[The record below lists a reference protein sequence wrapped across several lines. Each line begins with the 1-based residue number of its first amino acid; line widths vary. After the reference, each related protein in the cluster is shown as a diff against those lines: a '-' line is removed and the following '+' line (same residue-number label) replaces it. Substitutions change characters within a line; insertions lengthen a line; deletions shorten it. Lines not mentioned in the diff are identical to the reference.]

1 MKSIFEMFIYRCPN
15 MAVQEAE
22 ENNESQDED
31 TEDTAPDLVCFFLI
45 SLKCFREKKILTLK
59 DMGSFR
65 LM

>member
-31 TEDTAPDLVCFFLI
+31 TAPDLVCFFLI
-45 SLKCFREKKILTLK
+45 SLKCFRKKKKLTLK

>member
-31 TEDTAPDLVCFFLI
+31 TAPDLVCFFLI
-45 SLKCFREKKILTLK
+45 SLKCFRKKKIFNTK
-59 DMGSFR
+59 GYG
-65 LM
+65 

>member
-31 TEDTAPDLVCFFLI
+31 TAPDLVCFFLI
-45 SLKCFREKKILTLK
+45 SLKCFR
-59 DMGSFR
+59 F
-65 LM
+65 